1 MEQLFDDLED
11 FGSFDDAISGDVR
24 DPYTELARLRR
35 EEPVQRLET
44 SGALPHEE
52 SLPMFIVYRH
62 EDVQQM
68 LRDNETFS
76 SAAVIAA
83 FGPVLGRRRD
93 ARHGRADPRPAAF
106 VGIEGVLAEVVG
118 ALARRVGR
126 PRGEQPDRQLR
137 TQRQGRSG
145 EGVHLRLSEPDHRRS
160 VGLAGEGLP
169 TVPAV
174 VDFAAELADEPRTRA
189 RGLGRPVRILR
200 ADTRGAPRRA
210 EGRL

>member
-1 MEQLFDDLED
+1 MEQLFDDLDD

-76 SAAVIAA
+76 SSAVIAA
-83 FGPVLGRRRD
+83 FGPVLGEGVMLGMD
-93 ARHGRADPRPAAF
+93 EPSPRPAAF
-106 VGIEGVLAEVVG
+106 AGIEGVRTEVVG
-118 ALARRVGR
+118 AMGRRVGR
-126 PRGEQPDRQLR
+126 PGGQWPDRPVR
-137 TQRQGRSG
+137 TQR
-145 EGVHLRLSEPDHRRS
+145 
-160 VGLAGEGLP
+160 
-169 TVPAV
+169 
-174 VDFAAELADEPRTRA
+174 
-189 RGLGRPVRILR
+189 
-200 ADTRGAPRRA
+200 
-210 EGRL
+210 

>member
-76 SAAVIAA
+76 SSAVIAA
-83 FGPVLGRRRD
+83 FGPVLGEGGRRV
-93 ARHGRADPRPAAF
+93 ARHGRAHPRPAPF
-106 VGIEGVLAEVVG
+106 LGLEGILAEVIG
-118 ALARRVGR
+118 ALAG
-126 PRGEQPDRQLR
+126 
-137 TQRQGRSG
+137 
-145 EGVHLRLSEPDHRRS
+145 
-160 VGLAGEGLP
+160 
-169 TVPAV
+169 
-174 VDFAAELADEPRTRA
+174 
-189 RGLGRPVRILR
+189 
-200 ADTRGAPRRA
+200 
-210 EGRL
+210 